1 MDLNK
6 LITELKE
13 KAANATPNAIEA
25 ISRYG
30 TNAAGKTIW
39 ALRGEPCFE
48 EQAKLDVGYYNLLSP
63 DIVIPLCEALEEAR
77 ETLEFIAGRQSFRD
91 LDETEKARAFLTKY
105 FPKGA

>member
-6 LITELKE
+6 LIIELKE
-13 KAANATPNAIEA
+13 KAAKATPNAIEA

-48 EQAKLDVGYYNLLSP
+48 EQAKRDVEYYNLLSP
-63 DIVIPLCEALEEAR
+63 DVILPPHLL
-77 ETLEFIAGRQSFRD
+77 
-91 LDETEKARAFLTKY
+91 
-105 FPKGA
+105 

>member
-77 ETLEFIAGRQSFRD
+77 EMAELVGGTSNIDGHL
-91 LDETEKARAFLTKY
+91 ARKWLAKY
-105 FPKGA
+105 FPKEKQC